1 MSFSDRL
8 AATQVLLAE
17 IARDYAPAVLAN
29 SLGAEDMVLTDMIS
43 KAGLPIG
50 VFCLD
55 TGRLHP
61 ETYDLL
67 QRVHIDYPALELKV
81 YYPDAASLAD
91 WVNQRGVNAFYE
103 SVELRKQCCALRKI
117 EPLARA
123 LSGRKAWLTGMRSQQ
138 SPTRSSLEIR
148 AFDDDH
154 QLMKFNPLLD
164 WTEAD
169 VWQYLRDNAVPYNT
183 LHDQHYPSIG
193 CAPCTRAI
201 SAGEDVRAGRWW
213 WENPETKECG
223 LHVRSQQG

>member
-213 WENPETKECG
+213 WENPETKECV

>member
-1 MSFSDRL
+1 
-8 AATQVLLAE
+8 
-17 IARDYAPAVLAN
+17 
-29 SLGAEDMVLTDMIS
+29 MVLTDMIS